1 MNDIVWMNDWT
12 NTSLIAKLN
21 QPHVMTFTWVVL
33 LRGDIWTFESSKFWS
48 FMTVTKSPTKSWM
61 SKGRLTC
68 ECHKSPQLS
77 IIVPDIRLHIPAI
90 IVIKH
95 CIMIIILL
103 ILIGLFKTKHLSDI
117 GIDSESAVLSIS
129 GLAMGNGRIKWAVK
143 SKLVLHNTHVRHFWS
158 GSSFRAQSPIYTLGR
173 RSCVGISMFFPY
185 CASGFDPFS
194 IQIIPQVGMLKTLLT
209 GNEI

>member
-1 MNDIVWMNDWT
+1 MNDWT

-33 LRGDIWTFESSKFWS
+33 LRGDIWTFESSKYWS

-103 ILIGLFKTKHLSDI
+103 ILIGLFETKHLSDT

-143 SKLVLHNTHVRHFWS
+143 SKLVLHNTHVPHFWS

-194 IQIIPQVGMLKTLLT
+194 IQIIPQVGMLKT
-209 GNEI
+209 